1 MLMRS
6 LAVAFCLLFSSVSTR
21 AALFI
26 VPGDAELVRKS
37 GAIVQGVVTGGEG
50 RARGDG
56 HIETIYKVRV
66 QRVLKGDVSST
77 KTLEVSSP
85 GGRVENRFTI
95 VYSAAHFKE
104 GDKVLLFLVK
114 SGNEWTPTD
123 MTLGKF
129 RFVTSTGGQTLLLRD
144 EEDIVGFDRE
154 MRTHVERVRRE
165 EPFLQF
171 IEETV
176 RGRAAAQT
184 YFVPPGET
192 VALPPSEEEE
202 SKSDRFDMTTN
213 AVYSAQ
219 SYAIHFGGL
228 YPGRWADVA
237 TPITGF
243 PSQSVQPRMNASLAN
258 LFFKSSLQSAS
269 GLGDGGV
276 AMITSALNAWTNDC
290 PSAVN
295 IPYGGTNG
303 LVRNPGDDVN
313 TVVWNDPLVI
323 GQEPP
328 DTDGNIAGT
337 WTGSGVIATAYMS
350 GANFYLYDG
359 NDHFVELVDSDVVVQ
374 DGLTGAESFVATAMT
389 HEIGHAIGLR
399 HSNVHHDGSACQG
412 TDECTGTAIMNSSVN
427 VLHNFTLQTW
437 DQNAIRALYP
447 TTCAA
452 SSVRYDFNGDG
463 KADILWRETNS
474 GATLEWLMNGGTI
487 SSAPG
492 LHAGGNTGWT
502 ISGIDD
508 FTGDGKNDVLW
519 RDNINGTTFLW
530 TLNGGVISSSVMV
543 HPGNN
548 TAWSISTVG
557 DFNGDEK
564 ADIMWRNNTTGQLYL
579 WIMNGATITSSTV
592 VHPGGNTGWSIIGS
606 ADFNG
611 DNRNDVLW
619 RNNTSGSTLLWTMNG
634 AAITSSITVHGG
646 GNTGWSIP
654 GLGDIN
660 GDGRAD
666 ILWRETVS
674 GASIV
679 WQMNG
684 AAISSSTT
692 LHSGGNLGWSVAQL
706 ANFDGDADVDLLWRN
721 NSTGQTVLWLLGPSG
736 ITASSNV
743 HSGGNTSWNVITS
756 K

>member
-6 LAVAFCLLFSSVSTR
+6 LAVAFCLLFSSVSMR

-26 VPGDAELVRKS
+26 VPGDAELVYKS

-50 RARGDG
+50 RARSDG
-56 HIETIYKVRV
+56 YIDTVYSVRL
-66 QRVLKGDVSST
+66 QRVLKGDISSS

-85 GGRVENRFTI
+85 GGRLGNRFTAA
-95 VYSAAHFKE
+95 SGAAHFKV
-104 GDKVLLFLVK
+104 GDKVLLFLVQHE
-114 SGNEWTPTD
+114 GEWTPTD

-129 RFVTSTGGQTLLLRD
+129 KYVTSTGGQTLLLRD

-154 MRTHVERVRRE
+154 MHTHVERIRRE

-176 RGRAAAQT
+176 RGRAAVQD

-192 VALPPSEEEE
+192 VNLPSEEEE
-202 SKSDRFDMTTN
+202 QSKSDRFDMSTN
-213 AVYSAQ
+213 AVYTAS
-219 SYAIHFGGL
+219 SYAIHFGDGL
-228 YPGRWADVA
+228 GNFYPGRWPESRMALA
-237 TPITGF
+237 TA
-243 PSQSVQPRMNASLAN
+243 RN
-258 LFFKSSLQSAS
+258 FFQSSLQSAS

-276 AMITSALNAWTNDC
+276 GMLTSALNAWTNDC
-290 PSAVN
+290 PSYVN

-303 LVRNPGDDVN
+303 LLKVPGDQIN
-313 TVVWNDPLVI
+313 TVVWNDP
-323 GQEPP
+323 GSH
-328 DTDGNIAGT
+328 IAGN
-337 WTGSGVIATAYMS
+337 WTGSGVIATAFMQ
-350 GANFYLYDG
+350 G
-359 NDHFVELVDSDVVVQ
+359 NDFHTFDGLVDGWVSMSDSDVVVQ
-374 DGLTGAESFVATAMT
+374 NGLTGAESFVATAMT

-412 TDECTGTAIMNSSVN
+412 TDECTGTAIMNSSVGT
-427 VLHNFTLQTW
+427 LYNFTLQTW

-447 TTCAA
+447 TTCAT

-463 KADILWRETNS
+463 KADVLWRDTTS
-474 GATLEWLMNGGTI
+474 GATIEWLMNGGTI

-492 LHAGGNTGWT
+492 LHAGGNLGWT
-502 ISGIDD
+502 IAGIDD
-508 FTGDGKNDVLW
+508 FTGDGKNDLLW
-519 RDNINGTTFLW
+519 RDNANGTTFLW
-530 TLNGGVISSSVMV
+530 TLNGGLISSSIMV
-543 HPGNN
+543 HPGGN
-548 TAWSISTVG
+548 TGWSISTVG

-564 ADIMWRNNTTGQLYL
+564 ADIMWRNNSTGQLYL
-579 WIMNGATITSSTV
+579 WIMNGATITSSAV

-606 ADFNG
+606 ADFNA
-611 DNRNDVLW
+611 DNRNDILW
-619 RNNTSGSTLLWTMNG
+619 RNNTSGATILWTMNG
-634 AAITSSITVHGG
+634 ATITSTLTVHSG
-646 GNTGWSIP
+646 GNTGWTIQ

-660 GDGRAD
+660 GDSRAD

-679 WQMNG
+679 WYMNA

-692 LHSGGNLGWSVAQL
+692 LHAGGNLGWSVAQL

-736 ITASSNV
+736 IASSANV
-743 HSGGNTSWNVITS
+743 HPGGNTSWNVITT